1 MSLAYFL
8 MEVLRPAEQT
18 SEIIQESSR
27 TDIPKE
33 LLDAGI
39 NLKNVE
45 FLNHLGLKYEMF
57 NEKVM
62 EKIDF
67 IASKVEDLRSLQD
80 VDMRLGDDGSMPR
93 IDKIYSYLKLK
104 DQADRIREEE
114 RVISERIGQYER
126 S

>member
-1 MSLAYFL
+1 
-8 MEVLRPAEQT
+8 MEVLRPIT
-18 SEIIQESSR
+18 QEPATENQSR

-33 LLDAGI
+33 FLDAGI

-57 NEKVM
+57 NQNVM

-80 VDMRLGDDGSMPR
+80 VDMRLGDDGSIPR

-104 DQADRIREEE
+104 DQSDRIREEG
-114 RVISERIGQYER
+114 RIISERMNQYER
-126 S
+126 R